1 MDIRW
6 PGLSYE
12 QWGGFDLYHTR
23 FSGRPAP
30 ARPGSGVIEASGEDQ
45 ENFAAG
51 VETIRPDP
59 QQAWWVPGA
68 GEFVLPWDELLART
82 DPDAAALEFF
92 TSTCAHTTALAG
104 WDHSA
109 LELPRIPK
117 REAS

>member
-1 MDIRW
+1 
-6 PGLSYE
+6 
-12 QWGGFDLYHTR
+12 
-23 FSGRPAP
+23 
-30 ARPGSGVIEASGEDQ
+30 
-45 ENFAAG
+45 
-51 VETIRPDP
+51 
-59 QQAWWVPGA
+59 VPGA

-92 TSTCAHTTALAG
+92 TSAYTRTTALAG